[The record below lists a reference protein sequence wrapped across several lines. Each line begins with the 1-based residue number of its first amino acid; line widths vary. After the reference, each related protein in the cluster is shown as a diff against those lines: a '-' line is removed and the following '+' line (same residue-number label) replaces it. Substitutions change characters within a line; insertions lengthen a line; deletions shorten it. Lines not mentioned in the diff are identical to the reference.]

1 MKIDDRIL
9 NYSINQNLPKSITD
23 EKNKVE
29 DQQMVDG
36 SKTESKNALEQDT
49 VVQFSKASKEA
60 QLIADVISTEP
71 DIRQE
76 KVDEL
81 KAEIESKEYQINHD
95 AVAERIVNHI
105 IDELS

>member
-1 MKIDDRIL
+1 MKIDDRIF
-9 NYSINQNLPKSITD
+9 NYSINQNPLKSIPD

-49 VVQFSKASKEA
+49 VVHFSKASKEA
-60 QLIADVISTEP
+60 QLIADVISAEP

-81 KAEIESKEYQINHD
+81 KAKIESKEYQINHD
-95 AVAERIVNHI
+95 AVAEIIVNDI
-105 IDELS
+105 IDDLS